1 MKKKTQKGTQPG
13 IQSVENA
20 FGVLNALVSAGRPLR
35 LRDIE
40 EATGLSRNLAHA
52 YLVSLRRVG
61 VIVQDPETSRY
72 DFGGMALQI
81 GLSALS
87 RMDFLASA
95 RSAME
100 QLAEATGESVWL
112 SVWSERGPVI
122 VAKVEGRHASPFEIR
137 ISAIADVTVT
147 ATGRSFI
154 AHLKETHWAHI
165 ARKERARL
173 GSLAP
178 DDEKLQEALTEIR
191 TSGIGTMHEIVV
203 PQQSIVLKQFSALAA
218 PVFDHS
224 QSIRAVLTVIGLSEL
239 LDCSP
244 KSTNRRLLKEAAKNL
259 SARLGYK
266 PSAAA

>member
-1 MKKKTQKGTQPG
+1 MKKKKQVRTQPG

-61 VIVQDPETSRY
+61 VVVQDPETSRY

-95 RSAME
+95 RSVMD
-100 QLAEATGESVWL
+100 QLAEATGESIWL

-137 ISAIADVTVT
+137 IGAIADVTVT
-147 ATGRSFI
+147 ATGRTFI
-154 AHLKETHWAHI
+154 ANLKENLWAPI
-165 ARKERARL
+165 ARNERARL

-178 DDEKLQEALTEIR
+178 NDEQLEEALAEIR
-191 TSGIGTMHEIVV
+191 MSGIGSRHEIVV
-203 PQQSIVLKQFSALAA
+203 PQQNIVLRQFSALAA

-239 LDCSP
+239 FDCSP
-244 KSTNRRLLKEAAKNL
+244 KGMNRGLLKEAARKL
-259 SARLGYK
+259 SARLGYQ

>member
-1 MKKKTQKGTQPG
+1 MKKKTQKGVQPG

-61 VIVQDPETSRY
+61 VVLQDPETSRY

-87 RMDFLASA
+87 RMDFLATA
-95 RSAME
+95 RSVME
-100 QLAEATGESVWL
+100 QLADATGESVWL

-137 ISAIADVTVT
+137 IGAIADVTVT

-154 AHLKETHWAHI
+154 AHLKETHWTHI
-165 ARKERARL
+165 ARKERTRL

-178 DDEKLQEALTEIR
+178 SDEQLQQVLTEIR
-191 TSGIGTMHEIVV
+191 TSGIATMHEIVV
-203 PQQSIVLKQFSALAA
+203 PQQNIVLRQFSALAA

-224 QSIRAVLTVIGLSEL
+224 QSVRAVLTVIGLSEL

-244 KSTNRRLLKEAAKNL
+244 KSTNRRLLEKAAKNL
-259 SARLGYK
+259 STRLGYL

>member
-1 MKKKTQKGTQPG
+1 MKNRKKARPQPG

-20 FGVLNALVSAGRPLR
+20 FSVLGALVSAGRPLR

-40 EATGLSRNLAHA
+40 ETTGLSRNLAHA

-61 VIVQDPETSRY
+61 VVVQDPETARY

-95 RSAME
+95 RTVMDK
-100 QLAEATGESVWL
+100 LADKTGESAWL

-137 ISAIADVTVT
+137 IGAIADVTVT
-147 ATGRSFI
+147 ATGRAFI
-154 AHLKETHWAHI
+154 AYLKHELWAPI
-165 ARKERARL
+165 AQQERARL

-178 DDEKLQEALTEIR
+178 NDTQLEENLQEIR
-191 TSGIGTMHEIVV
+191 TSGLGSRHEIVV
-203 PQQSIVLKQFSALAA
+203 PQQNIVLRQFSALAA

-224 QSIRAVLTVIGLSEL
+224 QSIKAVLTVIGLSEL
-239 LDCSP
+239 FD
-244 KSTNRRLLKEAAKNL
+244 STPESANRRLLKEAAGEL
-259 SARLGYK
+259 SSRLGHQ
-266 PSAAA
+266 PSVAA